1 MTSTRRSVLG
11 AAKLAVLSGA
21 ALSLLIPLAAPVA
34 VADASAPAPAPSQS
48 VVADAAAGQGTK
60 DAGTQAGQ
68 PEPGATGG
76 AGDSGAPGDQAGQ
89 PGPGAD
95 SQENQAA
102 TPAADG
108 QENQA
113 ATPGGVGTQEAGG
126 ASDTTADPSATPAAS
141 ARPLPSAANN
151 PYPASGQEGN
161 DGLRA
166 VRPGP
171 MQPFSTFGYK
181 PKFSFDKN
189 LLITDSLF
197 FRGGD
202 MSIAEIRAF
211 LNEKGKNCKS
221 SPWGTCLKDY
231 RITTV
236 DEKASRACPVA
247 YKGVKD
253 QDIASI
259 IYYTSL
265 ACNVSARAL
274 MTTLEKEQG
283 MITASK
289 PPEGWRYESAMGFGC
304 PDGQPCFEWAK
315 GLANQLYLAA
325 QQFQRYR
332 LNPGG
337 FNYAKGKTSSIDYQA
352 LDKSCGSTTVTP
364 RSAATAGLYNYTPY
378 VPNAAALRVGAWQ
391 TGDRCS
397 TYGNRNFVYI
407 YDEWFGD
414 PRQEVGANAAPPGFD
429 VPSRR
434 AGGSDRF
441 STAIAVSQDAYPQ
454 SGVAKVAY
462 VARGDLVAD
471 ALVAGS
477 MTDGPLLLVPAK
489 ATAPSVALVNE
500 IKRLGVQ
507 KVVLVGGESSMSVFF
522 EGAMH
527 GATRKPVGRAAGD
540 SRVGTSIALSK
551 LRYPGRAQTV
561 YLADGVGPSG
571 EGSPDAVAGAVLTDG
586 PILLVT
592 GAGADLERV
601 KEEVARLAPSKVVAL
616 GGESAVPT
624 SLLADVAGGRTTAR
638 LAGDSRFTT
647 ATAIAEHALTQL
659 NLPKDSAYLVNSGSL
674 VDAVVAGSYSRG
686 PILLTYPQAL
696 AVPTR
701 AFLTRHKPKS
711 VTAVGGVNAV
721 SQDTLNWAA
730 YYAK

>member
-1 MTSTRRSVLG
+1 MTSTRRSVIG

-21 ALSLLIPLAAPVA
+21 ALSLLLPLTAPVA
-34 VADASAPAPAPSQS
+34 VADAAAPTPSASQS
-48 VVADAAAGQGTK
+48 TVADVAPDQSADG
-60 DAGTQAGQ
+60 AGTQPGQATDPAQVGQGEAGVQ
-68 PEPGATGG
+68 PDQTDQTGQAGEGG
-76 AGDSGAPGDQAGQ
+76 AVAPSPTVDGA
-89 PGPGAD
+89 
-95 SQENQAA
+95 EN
-102 TPAADG
+102 G
-108 QENQA
+108 A
-113 ATPGGVGTQEAGG
+113 ATPGDLTGEAAGG
-126 ASDTTADPSATPAAS
+126 TSGTTAEPSATPSAS
-141 ARPLPSAANN
+141 AQSGSATN
-151 PYPASGQEGN
+151 PYPAASQEGA

-166 VRPGP
+166 ARDGLL
-171 MQPFSTFGYK
+171 QPNSTYGYK

-211 LNEKGKNCKS
+211 LNDKGKKCKS
-221 SPWGTCLKDY
+221 TPYGTCLKDY

-236 DEKASRACPVA
+236 DEPAGIACPVA

-253 QDIASI
+253 EDVAAIL
-259 IYYTSL
+259 YKTSL
-265 ACNVSARAL
+265 SCNVSVRAL
-274 MTTLEKEQG
+274 LVTLEKEQG
-283 MITASK
+283 LVTAAQ
-289 PPEGWRYESAMGFGC
+289 PPALWKYRTAMGFGC
-304 PDGQPCFEWAK
+304 PDGAPCDSQYY
-315 GLANQLYLAA
+315 GLANQLFLAA

-332 LNPGG
+332 LYPGR
-337 FNYAKGKTSSIDYQA
+337 FNYAKGRTSSIDYQA

-378 VPNAAALRVGAWQ
+378 VPNKAALKVGSWQ

-397 TYGNRNFVYI
+397 TYGNRNFVYF

-414 PRQEVGANAAPPGFD
+414 PRQEAGSNVPPPAFD
-429 VPSRR
+429 IPSRR
-434 AGGSDRF
+434 AGGADRF
-441 STAIAVSQDAYPQ
+441 STAIAVSKDAYPV

-500 IKRLGVQ
+500 INRLGVQ
-507 KVVLVGGESSMSVFF
+507 KVVLVGGENSMSVFF

-540 SRVGTSIALSK
+540 SRVGTAVALSK
-551 LRYPGRAQTV
+551 LRYPSRAQTV

-592 GAGADLERV
+592 GSGADLEQV
-601 KEEVARLAPSKVVAL
+601 KAEVARLAPTRVVAL
-616 GGESAVPT
+616 GGESAVP
-624 SLLADVAGGRTTAR
+624 SAVLADVAGGRATSR
-638 LAGDSRFTT
+638 LAGDSRFST
-647 ATAIAEHALTQL
+647 AAAIANHAVTEL

-686 PILLTYPQAL
+686 PILLTYPKVL
-696 AVPTR
+696 AGATR
-701 AFLTRHKPKS
+701 DFLQRHKPRS